1 MTLEDIY
8 DIVRDNEKKLDKLLK
23 LLEETKN
30 DTIKQ
35 IKNIAEDIIA
45 DDGWVNDSHTE
56 SEHAGIKAGLY
67 ALIHHLEETED
78 GI

>member
-30 DTIKQ
+30 D
-35 IKNIAEDIIA
+35 
-45 DDGWVNDSHTE
+45 ND
-56 SEHAGIKAGLY
+56 
-67 ALIHHLEETED
+67 
-78 GI
+78 